1 MSTFHKLKVKAVQR
15 QTKDAVAVSFEVP
28 ADLKQKFNYI
38 PGQYITF
45 RVPVD
50 GNNYNRS
57 YSLCSAPVLN
67 EDLTVAVKQVLGG
80 KVSTYINKEVKA
92 GDVVK
97 AMEPMGNF
105 KAEVA
110 EHDNTH
116 FILFGGGSGITPLFS
131 ILKTALHKAEK
142 TSVTLFYANYNT
154 DAVIFKNEIEALEK
168 DFKGRFKVIHIFDKP
183 KRVGGFLG
191 FGKKADEQL
200 PFVEGMLTKD
210 KCLELLRTET
220 NSNYVNAQFY
230 MCGPGGFMD
239 SVSSALSV
247 LQIPKEKIHREYFT
261 AKSKEDKEEAVVGNV
276 DENFEGVSKVSIT
289 YDGKTTT
296 IDVDTKDKILD
307 RALDEDIDPPFAC
320 MVGAC
325 TTCRAKVTEGIVK
338 MDDSDAL
345 TEKEISAGYVLTCQ
359 SHPKS
364 AVVKINYDE

>member
-1 MSTFHKLKVKAVQR
+1 MSIFHTLKVKTIQR
-15 QTKDAVAVSFEVP
+15 QTSDAVAVSFEV
-28 ADLKQKFNYI
+28 AEDLKKSFEYT

-45 RVPVD
+45 RVNVK
-50 GNNYNRS
+50 GETYNRS

-80 KVSTYINKEVKA
+80 KVSTFINKELKE
-92 GDVVK
+92 GDILEG
-97 AMEPMGNF
+97 MEPLGNF
-105 KAEVA
+105 KAEI
-110 EHDNTH
+110 EKNDNTH

-142 TSVTLFYANYNT
+142 TTVTLFYANYNT
-154 DAVIFKNEIEALEK
+154 ETVIFRNEIAAFQKQFE
-168 DFKGRFKVIHIFDKP
+168 GRFKVIHIFDKP
-183 KRVGGFLG
+183 KKVGGFLG
-191 FGKKADEQL
+191 FGKKTDEQL

-239 SVSSALSV
+239 SVSAALNV
-247 LQIPKEKIHREYFT
+247 LQIPKEKVHREYFT
-261 AKSKEDKEEAVVGNV
+261 EKSEKDKEAAVVGNA
-276 DENFEGVSKVSIT
+276 DDNFEGVSKVHIT
-289 YDGKTTT
+289 YDGKTTV

-325 TTCRAKVTEGIVK
+325 TTCRAKVIEGSIK

-345 TEKEISAGYVLTCQ
+345 TDKEIAAGYVLTCQ

-364 AVVKINYDE
+364 AVVKVSYDE